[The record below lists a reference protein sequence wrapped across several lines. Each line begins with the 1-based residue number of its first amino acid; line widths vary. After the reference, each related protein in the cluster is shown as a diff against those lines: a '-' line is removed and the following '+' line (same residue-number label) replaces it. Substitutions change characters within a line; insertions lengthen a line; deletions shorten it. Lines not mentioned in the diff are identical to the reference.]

1 MQNEPNSFILN
12 NEIIKLNHF
21 SDKNYPFDMGEM
33 YDLVNMKKE
42 EGVKGYQIVHKYF
55 DAKKLKSDREWSELE
70 QSVIMKKQNFPKI
83 IKTDKDGNI
92 IKPNKLSY
100 IDKIYS
106 DAKKNQVNSEKFPEL
121 FEKWY
126 PSYSKKSS
134 KQMYLESKIALEGK
148 GSKNKLYSY
157 KRKTYADD
165 IMDNLE
171 KEKKVNE
178 EKQEKINEIIEKHN
192 LNKIQKID
200 YWENI
205 KEKSKGSL
213 E

>member
-1 MQNEPNSFILN
+1 MENQDNFYILN
-12 NEIIKLNHF
+12 NEMIKLNHYN
-21 SDKNYPFDMGEM
+21 DKNYPFDMNEM
-33 YDLVNMKKE
+33 YDLVNIKRE

-55 DAKKLKSDREWSELE
+55 DSKKQKKDRDWTELE
-70 QSVIMKKQNFPKI
+70 NSVLMKKQNFPKI
-83 IKTDKDGNI
+83 VKTDKDGNI

-100 IDKIYS
+100 IDVIFKNS
-106 DAKKNQVNSEKFPEL
+106 KKNQANNEKFPEL

-165 IMDNLE
+165 ILDILE
-171 KEKKVNE
+171 KEKKISD
-178 EKQEKINEIIEKHN
+178 EKQEKINELIEKHELHKVKN
-192 LNKIQKID
+192 FD
-200 YWENI
+200 YWEKI